1 MISGN
6 QKQKQDEFEVE
17 KKKPYQV
24 PRVLASYDKKRLETI
39 MEQAGVTGAGCSCAC
54 G

>member
-6 QKQKQDEFEVE
+6 QKPKQGKFEVE
-17 KKKPYQV
+17 EKKPYQA

-39 MEQAGVTGAGCSCAC
+39 MEQAGVTGGCSCAC

>member
-1 MISGN
+1 MIAKAPKP
-6 QKQKQDEFEVE
+6 KQGEFEVE
-17 KKKPYQV
+17 KKKPYQA

-39 MEQAGVTGAGCSCAC
+39 MEQAGVTGGCSCGC